1 MTLLDEAVVLNDGNL
16 MPKVGTITADEPS
29 INQAIKSGV
38 LSSWSKNY
46 LAKDQSA
53 GLYAN

>member
-16 MPKVGTITADEPS
+16 MPKVGTITADETS

-38 LSSWSKNY
+38 SFNGLSSWSKNY
-46 LAKDQSA
+46 LAKD
-53 GLYAN
+53 

>member
-29 INQAIKSGV
+29 INQAIKSGYR
-38 LSSWSKNY
+38 LM
-46 LAKDQSA
+46 ACPA
-53 GLYAN
+53 GQKITW